1 MNKNLLLLILSIV
14 SVLHAEN
21 IQMTPEQEANWQIK
35 LEVPQ
40 PSATLPLGEFITEVV
55 TPPTLLHTI
64 TLPFEANVK
73 KLHVANYQEVSKGEI
88 LADVTG
94 TEWIET
100 QQKAISDVIAY
111 RSYEQLVA
119 RKNSLCKE
127 EIIPKKEC
135 ISANAELE
143 AMKVKVSAS
152 KALLKSYGANDAMI
166 DKLFKELVLSQTI
179 QLRST
184 TDGRIVDMHAKPGKS
199 TTPSDAIFVIQ
210 EKGSLWLESDIEAK
224 RIQGL
229 KEGESV
235 EVTFDHHTFDTK
247 ILQLSPVINPQNQTR
262 RIRLL
267 VPSDVNVFPGLRSSA
282 NIILKHES
290 IKIKKNA
297 VIKIGDRQVVFYKTQ
312 NGYTS
317 LPIEILAEDENYYF
331 VKHARELKNKIA
343 VTSVAILK
351 NMSGDEDE

>member
-1 MNKNLLLLILSIV
+1 MNKNLPLLILYIV

-21 IQMTPEQEANWQIK
+21 IQMTSEQEENWQIK

-40 PSATLPLGEFITEVV
+40 ATDTLPLGEFVTEVV

-64 TLPFEANVK
+64 NLPFEANVK
-73 KLHVANYQEVSKGEI
+73 KLYVANYQEVSQGEV

-94 TEWIET
+94 TEWIAT

-111 RSYEQLVA
+111 RSFEQSVA
-119 RKNSLCKE
+119 RKNTLCKE

-152 KALLKSYGANDAMI
+152 KALLQSYGANDEVI
-166 DKLFKELVLSQTI
+166 DTLYKDLVLSQTI

-184 TDGRIVDMHAKPGKS
+184 IDGRIVDLQATPGKS
-199 TTPSDAIFVIQ
+199 TSPSDAIFVIQ

-224 RIQGL
+224 RVEGL

-235 EVTFDHHTFDTK
+235 QITFNNHTFDTK
-247 ILQLSPVINPQNQTR
+247 ILQLSPIINPENQTR
-262 RIRLL
+262 RIRFL
-267 VPSDVNVFPGLRSSA
+267 VPSGVNIFPGLRNTA
-282 NIILKHES
+282 KIVLKYES
-290 IKIKKNA
+290 VKIKKNA
-297 VIKIGDRQVVFYKTQ
+297 VIKMGDRQVVFYKTKK
-312 NGYTS
+312 GYTS
-317 LPIEILAEDENYYF
+317 LPIEILAEDERYYF
-331 VKHARELKNKIA
+331 VKDAPELKNNIA

-351 NMSGDEDE
+351 NMSGNEDE